1 MDKYQ
6 KYLMEENEFT
16 FIGGSE
22 EDRNVWNSETFV
34 FNQDSDIMLK
44 GYCLNIDN
52 KTIQSVYA
60 ITGSNESLL
69 CSEDFDTLQSKLVIP
84 IDFDDKIDK
93 IRIVFKNNLADD
105 LIVPFVYN
113 DADKNAYYARVEQE
127 RRLKLLNTANIK
139 ISTGADLVN
148 IYFQPCSDIYSK
160 TIIELYTATGKFEQ
174 RRIPNVIPYG
184 VKLAP
189 PKLLGGTIN
198 VMIGQFTVEQG
209 MFFKSITGLAHGVYA
224 IKLLQFDKNNN
235 ELLKSDELFFVIR

>member
-16 FIGGSE
+16 FIGGSD
-22 EDRNVWNSETFV
+22 EDRNVWNNETFV

-113 DADKNAYYARVEQE
+113 DADKAEYYARKEQE
-127 RRLKLLNTANIK
+127 RKDDLIK
-139 ISTGADLVN
+139 IVNVTVATGDSLVN
-148 IYFQPCSDIYSK
+148 IYFQSCSEEYAKTDIV
-160 TIIELYTATGKFEQ
+160 LYKDNMMLAKY
-174 RRIPNVIPYG
+174 NVD
-184 VKLAP
+184 
-189 PKLLGGTIN
+189 
-198 VMIGQFTVEQG
+198 EG
-209 MFFKSITGLAHGVYA
+209 MFFKSINGLAYGKYSFILRQYDNSCNVLVEVN
-224 IKLLQFDKNNN
+224 K
-235 ELLKSDELFFVIR
+235 EFVICKPIPKHLEIGHLNVI

>member
-22 EDRNVWNSETFV
+22 KDRNVWNNETFV

-52 KTIQSVYA
+52 KTIRSVYA
-60 ITGSNESLL
+60 ITDSNESLL

-84 IDFDDKIDK
+84 IDFDNKIDK

-113 DADKNAYYARVEQE
+113 EADKTDYFARKEQE
-127 RRLKLLNTANIK
+127 RRDDLIKTANVTVA
-139 ISTGADLVN
+139 TGSNLVN
-148 IYFQPCSDIYSK
+148 IYFQPCSEEYAKSDIV
-160 TIIELYTATGKFEQ
+160 LYKNGMMLAKY
-174 RRIPNVIPYG
+174 NVD
-184 VKLAP
+184 
-189 PKLLGGTIN
+189 
-198 VMIGQFTVEQG
+198 EG
-209 MFFKSITGLAHGVYA
+209 MFFKSINGLAYGKYSFILKQYDGSCNILVEINKDFIIYRPEP
-224 IKLLQFDKNNN
+224 IEIGQLN
-235 ELLKSDELFFVIR
+235 EI